1 MAPIVEA
8 DPAGSLR
15 ARGRIQYLL
24 ASLVLLTPC
33 YWLPRIQAGDLSS
46 HIYNAW
52 LAQLVEGGRLEGLKI
67 AGQTTNVL
75 FDLILG
81 GLFRFAGPEI
91 AQRAAVSLSVL
102 VFVWGA
108 FAFVS
113 VVAGRRAWH
122 LIPAA
127 AMLAYGW
134 VFHMG
139 MFNFYLAMGLGF
151 WAMALGWRP
160 HPRRLALAAAILAVA
175 YTAHALPVAWS
186 LGLLAYAYAARRL
199 TLDGRAWLLGS
210 AALGLVFLHLAMGR
224 LLAVHWTASQFSLAS
239 GADQA
244 WVFDG
249 KYYLAAV
256 ALLLLWVSLFA
267 NLLRLLG
274 GRQIVTSIPFHLS
287 ALSAAAVC
295 ILPTTILI
303 PGYRH
308 ALVYIAERMSLGA
321 GICVCALLGSAPARA
336 FQKYALLGT
345 AAVFFAFL
353 WHDERALNRFEDG
366 MTGAIAALQPMERV
380 VSPFVDPEL
389 RVNALAHM
397 VDRACLERC
406 FSYANYEPSTAQFR
420 VRAAPGNWY
429 VAGNY
434 GDSWDLQNGKHIVR
448 REEAPLIRIAFDS
461 SGRWEAETLKEE
473 VLCRSISW
481 DVLRNRMM
489 D

>member
-1 MAPIVEA
+1 MTPIATGE
-8 DPAGSLR
+8 PAGSLTS
-15 ARGRIQYLL
+15 RGRIQYLL
-24 ASLVLLTPC
+24 TSLVVLAPC

-52 LAQLVEGGRLEGLKI
+52 LAQLVEGGRLEGLRI

-75 FDLILG
+75 FDLVLG
-81 GLFRFAGPEI
+81 GLFRFLGPEG
-91 AQRAAVSLSVL
+91 AQRAAVSLAVL

-139 MFNFYLAMGLGF
+139 MFNFYLAMGLCF
-151 WAMALGWRP
+151 WVLALAWRP
-160 HPRRLALAAAILAVA
+160 HPRRLALAAAILVVA

-186 LGLLAYAYAARRL
+186 LGLLSYAYVARKL
-199 TLDGRAWLLGS
+199 TLIGRAWLLGS
-210 AALGLVFLHLAMGR
+210 ATICLVTLHLVIGR
-224 LLAVHWTASQFSLAS
+224 MLAVHWTADQFSLAT
-239 GADQA
+239 GADQV

-249 KYYLAAV
+249 KYYLVAL

-267 NLLRLLG
+267 NLLRLSG
-274 GRQIVTSIPFHLS
+274 GRQLVSSIPFHLS
-287 ALSAAAVC
+287 VLSAAVVC

-303 PGYRH
+303 PGFRH

-321 GICVCALLGSAPARA
+321 GICVCALLGSAPVRA
-336 FQKYALLGT
+336 FHKWALLAT
-345 AAVFFAFL
+345 AGIFFAFL
-353 WHDERALNRFEDG
+353 WRDERALNRFEDG
-366 MTGAIAALQPMERV
+366 MTGVIATLEPMQRV

-420 VRAAPGNWY
+420 VRAAPGNLY
-429 VAGNY
+429 VAGDY
-434 GDSWDLQNGKHIVR
+434 GDSWDLQNGKHVVR
-448 REEAPLIRIAFDS
+448 RGEPPLVRIGVDT
-461 SGRWEAETLKEE
+461 SGRWAAETLKED